1 MGKEGETLSRMY
13 DDQRE
18 CLISA
23 LPTRCY
29 KVRNMGKRDNQFDVR
44 LLTMDYGNMSLIK
57 AWKAL
62 MYRNLRKYQG
72 PLVIRSASAWARMT

>member
-1 MGKEGETLSRMY
+1 MVRLNIFANTQVNFRVMGKEGETLSRMY

-29 KVRNMGKRDNQFDVR
+29 KVGERGIQFDVR
-44 LLTMDYGNMSLIK
+44 LLSFYTT
-57 AWKAL
+57 WH
-62 MYRNLRKYQG
+62 
-72 PLVIRSASAWARMT
+72 

>member
-29 KVRNMGKRDNQFDVR
+29 KVRNMGERGIQFDVR
-44 LLTMDYGNMSLIK
+44 LLTFMF
-57 AWKAL
+57 WH
-62 MYRNLRKYQG
+62 
-72 PLVIRSASAWARMT
+72 

>member
-1 MGKEGETLSRMY
+1 MVKYFLVRLNIFANIQVNFRVMGKEGETLSRMY

-29 KVRNMGKRDNQFDVR
+29 KVRNMGHPYTLARICCN
-44 LLTMDYGNMSLIK
+44 SK
-57 AWKAL
+57 AEC
-62 MYRNLRKYQG
+62 KYYTLG
-72 PLVIRSASAWARMT
+72 PN

>member
-29 KVRNMGKRDNQFDVR
+29 KVRNMGESGR
-44 LLTMDYGNMSLIK
+44 GI
-57 AWKAL
+57 
-62 MYRNLRKYQG
+62 
-72 PLVIRSASAWARMT
+72 

>member
-1 MGKEGETLSRMY
+1 MGKYFLYRLNIFANTQVNFRVMGKEGETLSRMY

-29 KVRNMGKRDNQFDVR
+29 KVRNMGERGIQFDVR
-44 LLTMDYGNMSLIK
+44 LLTFMF
-57 AWKAL
+57 WH
-62 MYRNLRKYQG
+62 
-72 PLVIRSASAWARMT
+72 

>member
-1 MGKEGETLSRMY
+1 MVRLNIFANAQVNFRVMGKEGETLSRMY

-29 KVRNMGKRDNQFDVR
+29 KVRNMGGR
-44 LLTMDYGNMSLIK
+44 GI
-57 AWKAL
+57 
-62 MYRNLRKYQG
+62 
-72 PLVIRSASAWARMT
+72 